1 MTTLNRD
8 LRVGNDLK
16 FESRCSCSF
25 IVNLNPKKIC
35 VTKCPKSYCLGVNT
49 SFESFRRSGF
59 SRFILLRTEVFLLT
73 SYIDFEL
80 KISGLDCVYQKEN
93 LRMSPRSMKYYTLP
107 THLVLSKS

>member
-80 KISGLDCVYQKEN
+80 KISGLGVSKRKFKNVTKIYEI
-93 LRMSPRSMKYYTLP
+93 L
-107 THLVLSKS
+107 HLTYAFSAK